1 MKTAVRDISDFL
13 DFLKNQHLM
22 EIIEQSQTMADEV
35 FLSKFDP
42 ETINSIAT
50 KAMEELLKHASFHP
64 VGTYLKQVE
73 TIGNKIDASHEFCK
87 ILIEAEQK
95 KIISKQI
102 INFTSQ
108 ADEALSIVN
117 ELNSYYSEKQNTALK
132 LLFNCYKELQN
143 QLKEQEEEIAKV
155 TKDSQHFAYAASH
168 DLQEPLRMIISYL
181 QIVSSRYKDKID
193 AEGVEFIGYA
203 LDGSARMKN
212 LINGL
217 LEFSRLNNITD
228 LKKMNT
234 NATLTS
240 VLEGL
245 EFYIKESKA
254 EIKSDDLPE
263 LIADQAL
270 ISKLF
275 QHLIS
280 NAIKFRTE
288 TTPPQIKIS
297 VEKLDSAYKF
307 GISDNGIGIQKEYF
321 DKIFIIFQRLHA
333 KNKYPGTG
341 IGLALCKKIVEQHG
355 GTLWV
360 ESEPNHGATFYFTIP
375 FKPVLIKKRS
385 VE

>member
-1 MKTAVRDISDFL
+1 MKTAVRGISEFL
-13 DFLKNQHLM
+13 EFLKNEHIM
-22 EIIEQSQTMADEV
+22 EIIEQSQISMTDEA

-42 ETINSIAT
+42 QTIHSIAT
-50 KAMEELLKHASFHP
+50 ESMEELINSSSHH
-64 VGTYLKQVE
+64 VGAYFKKTGPAIDNQRD
-73 TIGNKIDASHEFCK
+73 TSIGFCK
-87 ILIEAEQK
+87 ILIESEQK
-95 KIISKQI
+95 KMISKYLTD
-102 INFTSQ
+102 FTNQ
-108 ADEALSIVN
+108 ADEALNILN
-117 ELNSYYSEKQNTALK
+117 ELNTYYSEKHDVLLK
-132 LLFNCYKELQN
+132 SLVNNYHELKN
-143 QLKEQEEEIAKV
+143 QLKEQEAEIEKI

-168 DLQEPLRMIISYL
+168 DLQEPLRMVTSYL

-193 AEGVEFIGYA
+193 AEGFEFIGYA

-228 LKKMNT
+228 VKKMNT

-240 VLEGL
+240 VLDSL
-245 EFYIKESKA
+245 EFYIKESNA

-263 LIADQAL
+263 LIADQTL

-288 TTPPQIKIS
+288 TPPKIRVS

-307 GISDNGIGIQKEYF
+307 SVSDNGIGIQKEYF
-321 DKIFIIFQRLHA
+321 DKIFVIFQRLHA

-360 ESEPNHGATFYFTIP
+360 ESEPDHGTTFHFTIP
-375 FKPVLIKKRS
+375 FKPVSLKKRS

>member
-1 MKTAVRDISDFL
+1 MKTAIKGIGEFL
-13 DFLKNQHLM
+13 EFLKNEHYT
-22 EIIEQSQTMADEV
+22 EIIELSQTSMTDEV

-42 ETINSIAT
+42 EKINAIAT
-50 KAMEELLKHASFHP
+50 ESMNELYKYNSHSAGVFFPKPEE
-64 VGTYLKQVE
+64 E
-73 TIGNKIDASHEFCK
+73 TDKLDPSYEFCK
-87 ILIEAEQK
+87 ILIEAEQRK
-95 KIISKQI
+95 LISRHIIS
-102 INFTSQ
+102 FTSL
-108 ADEALSIVN
+108 ADEALSIEN
-117 ELNSYYSEKQNTALK
+117 ELNIYYTEKQNKSLK
-132 LLFNCYKELQN
+132 SVFNNYTELKN
-143 QLKEQEEEIAKV
+143 QLKEQEEELTKV
-155 TKDSQHFAYAASH
+155 LKDSQHFAYAASH
-168 DLQEPLRMIISYL
+168 DLQEPLRMITSYL

-193 AEGVEFIGYA
+193 QEGVEFIGYA

-228 LKKMNT
+228 VKKMNT
-234 NATLTS
+234 NATLTA
-240 VLEGL
+240 VLQGL
-245 EFYIKESKA
+245 EFYINESKA

-288 TTPPQIKIS
+288 TTPPKIKIS
-297 VEKLDSAYKF
+297 VQKLDSAYQF
-307 GISDNGIGIQKEYF
+307 SISDNGIGIQPEYF

-360 ESEPNHGATFYFTIP
+360 ESEPNQGTTFYFTIP
-375 FKPVLIKKRS
+375 FKPVLLKKRS